1 MTASAGRFVGVKV
14 PRYRGYNQMLAA
26 IWGDDKMAESVPE
39 GGMKPDEDLGRGIV
53 RIMGLEGSV
62 YQC

>member
-1 MTASAGRFVGVKV
+1 
-14 PRYRGYNQMLAA
+14 MLAA
-26 IWGDDKMAESVPE
+26 IWGDDTMAESVPE